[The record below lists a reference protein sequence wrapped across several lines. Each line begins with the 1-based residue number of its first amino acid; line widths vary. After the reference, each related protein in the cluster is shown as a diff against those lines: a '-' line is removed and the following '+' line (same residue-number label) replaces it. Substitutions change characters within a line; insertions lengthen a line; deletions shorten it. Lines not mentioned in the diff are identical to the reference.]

1 MKFLV
6 DNQLPTALAQYLRK
20 RGFDCQHA
28 LEAGLGDAL
37 DTDIC
42 RYAELQER
50 IIISK
55 DEDFFYFAKQ
65 REAKI
70 RVIWVRLG
78 NCRTQALLEESV
90 HLGDRFSVGTAEV
103 AVTQPRLPC
112 YKLGIR
118 FGSDNMVKRFLASE
132 RTGFYVAVLRE

>member
-1 MKFLV
+1 VKFLV

-20 RGFDCQHA
+20 RGLDCQHV
-28 LEAGLGDAL
+28 LEASLGDAL
-37 DTDIC
+37 DIDIC

-78 NCRTQALLEESV
+78 NCRTPALLAAFERSWPSIESC
-90 HLGDRFSVGTAEV
+90 LKTGDRIIE
-103 AVTQPRLPC
+103 
-112 YKLGIR
+112 IR
-118 FGSDNMVKRFLASE
+118 
-132 RTGFYVAVLRE
+132 